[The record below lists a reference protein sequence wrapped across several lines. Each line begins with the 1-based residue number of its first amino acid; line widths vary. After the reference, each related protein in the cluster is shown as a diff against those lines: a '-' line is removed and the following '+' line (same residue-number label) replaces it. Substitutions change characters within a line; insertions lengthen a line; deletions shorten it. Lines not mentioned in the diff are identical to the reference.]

1 MPTLF
6 FDTETTGKWD
16 FSLDHTNQNQ
26 PELIQIGAILR
37 DDNGIIRAEIDAIVY
52 TEEKISEGAYEKHG
66 ISSELSEKTGISL
79 KAASLVFEDLIHISD
94 RIVGHNVDFDIKI
107 MKRALWK
114 SGFDHTVFEE
124 KEKICT
130 MKSSTD
136 VCRLPSTT
144 KKKGF
149 KWPTLNEAYHYF
161 TNQNIEN
168 AHNAMVDVRACIVI
182 YDGLKALN
190 IIKE

>member
-16 FSLDHTNQNQ
+16 FSLDHTHPKQ

-37 DDNGIIRAEIDAIVY
+37 DDNGINRAEIDAIVF
-52 TEEKISEGAYEKHG
+52 TESKIDESAYEKHG
-66 ISSELSEKTGISL
+66 ISLELAEKTGISL
-79 KAASLVFEDLIHISD
+79 KAASLLFEDLIHISD
-94 RIVGHNVDFDIKI
+94 RIVGHNIDFDIKI

-114 SGFDHTVFEE
+114 SELDYTVFDE
-124 KEKICT
+124 KDRYCT
-130 MKSSTD
+130 MKLSTD
-136 VCRLPSTT
+136 VLRLPS
-144 KKKGF
+144 KKGF
-149 KWPTLNEAYHYF
+149 KWPKLEEAYKYF
-161 TNQNIEN
+161 TNEDIIN
-168 AHNAMVDVRACIVI
+168 AHNAIVDVRACIKV

>member
-16 FSLDHTNQNQ
+16 FSLDHTHIKQ

-37 DDNGIIRAEIDAIVY
+37 DDNGAIRAEIDAVVY
-52 TEEKISEGAYEKHG
+52 TESKIEQGAYEKHG
-66 ISSELSEKTGISL
+66 ISTELTEKTGISL
-79 KAASLVFEDLIHISD
+79 KAASLIFEDLVHISD

-114 SGFDHTVFEE
+114 SGLDYTVFDE
-124 KEKICT
+124 KQKYCT
-130 MKSSTD
+130 MKLTTD
-136 VCRLPSTT
+136 VCRIVVPGR
-144 KKKGF
+144 KGF
-149 KWPTLNEAYHYF
+149 KWPKLEEAYKYF
-161 TNQNIEN
+161 TNQEIVN
-168 AHNAMVDVRACIVI
+168 AHKAIADVRACISI

-190 IIKE
+190 IVKE